1 MSCNRLEKNML
12 KPLSKKLNTLF
23 ITTIMLII
31 TSIIIILCKN
41 YIHMKQTNE
50 IITFQRLVTQ
60 MMYQLEDSSQAFQS
74 ILDSY
79 HEYKYPIFCYAQDT
93 SGKMIYQTDSEFPT
107 DTDTLLESLRIQ
119 TRKEKTFTMTTDT
132 KPTIDQSGIFE
143 FSGTKNDDYLGILA
157 MIVMPNDTAYHLSL
171 IYRQQSFFD
180 ILTKQVFLYLSLWF
194 LSLIAVTLI
203 SHLLIKKAL
212 KPTEVML
219 KVQKDFIASAS
230 HELKSPLAV
239 ILANAEKLSQLQIH
253 HIEFR
258 KSVKIIDSECMR
270 MSKLIRDMLLL
281 ASSDAKSWTLCKNII
296 DIDTLLISLY
306 ETYEPICISKK
317 ICLHLE
323 IRETSYPKL
332 YTDGERLFQILTI
345 YMDNAIHH
353 SIDNKRIE
361 IKTEVTAKQITFFVI
376 DHGIGIH
383 ENDKPYIFN
392 RFYCADK
399 SRTDKSNFGL
409 GLSIADEL
417 AKMMN
422 GKVGCKD
429 TDGGGATF
437 FVTLPLSMKKTIR
450 YDCLCF

>member
-1 MSCNRLEKNML
+1 
-12 KPLSKKLNTLF
+12 
-23 ITTIMLII
+23 
-31 TSIIIILCKN
+31 
-41 YIHMKQTNE
+41 
-50 IITFQRLVTQ
+50 
-60 MMYQLEDSSQAFQS
+60 
-74 ILDSY
+74 
-79 HEYKYPIFCYAQDT
+79 
-93 SGKMIYQTDSEFPT
+93 
-107 DTDTLLESLRIQ
+107 
-119 TRKEKTFTMTTDT
+119 
-132 KPTIDQSGIFE
+132 
-143 FSGTKNDDYLGILA
+143 
-157 MIVMPNDTAYHLSL
+157 
-171 IYRQQSFFD
+171 
-180 ILTKQVFLYLSLWF
+180 
-194 LSLIAVTLI
+194 
-203 SHLLIKKAL
+203 
-212 KPTEVML
+212 
-219 KVQKDFIASAS
+219 
-230 HELKSPLAV
+230 
-239 ILANAEKLSQLQIH
+239 
-253 HIEFR
+253 
-258 KSVKIIDSECMR
+258 
-270 MSKLIRDMLLL
+270 MLLL

-296 DIDTLLISLY
+296 NIDTLLISLY

-317 ICLHLE
+317 IYLHLE

-361 IKTEVTAKQITFFVI
+361 IKTEVTAKQITFFVV

-437 FVTLPLSMKKTIR
+437 FVTLPFSMKKTIH
-450 YDCLCF
+450 YDCLSF